1 MYYLFMK
8 SNFITFFEIIL
19 LKKSSIINEEVD
31 MITFY
36 TQKLMHW
43 LVEFTPKLILATLTL
58 FIGYWIIGMLSRW
71 VRKALEK
78 KEIEVSLRTFLK
90 SMVSIGLKI
99 VLLISV
105 AGMLGFQNTSLVA
118 ILGAAS
124 LAIGLAL
131 QGSLSNFAGGVLIL
145 IFKPYKVGDIIET
158 QSQTGKVSEIQI
170 FNTILLTPDNKTII
184 LPNGSVANGTIIN
197 FSKEG
202 SIGINIDIEIG
213 YENNIAEARN
223 ILLDV
228 MSKHKKL
235 HKTPEQLVIVVQFGD
250 GSITLGMRA
259 LTAIEDAPLV
269 RSELREQVKIAL
281 EKNEITRPPIKRVVV

>member
-1 MYYLFMK
+1 MK
-8 SNFITFFEIIL
+8 SNFITLFEIIL
-19 LKKSSIINEEVD
+19 FKKSSIINEEVD
-31 MITFY
+31 MITIY
-36 TQKLMHW
+36 TQKLMRW
-43 LVEFTPKLILATLTL
+43 IVDFTPKLILAALTL
-58 FIGYWIIGMLSRW
+58 FIGFWIIGMLSRW
-71 VRKALEK
+71 VRNALEK

-228 MSKHKKL
+228 MANHKKL
-235 HKTPEQLVIVVQFGD
+235 YKTPEQLVIVVQFGD

-269 RSELREQVKIAL
+269 RSELREQVKITL
-281 EKNEITRPPIKRVVV
+281 EKNEISRPPIKRVVV

>member
-1 MYYLFMK
+1 MM
-8 SNFITFFEIIL
+8 N
-19 LKKSSIINEEVD
+19 
-31 MITFY
+31 
-36 TQKLMHW
+36 W
-43 LVEFTPKLILATLTL
+43 LIDFAPKLVLATLTL
-58 FIGYWIIGMLSRW
+58 IIGFWIIKLLSSW
-71 VRKALEK
+71 VRRALEK

-99 VLLISV
+99 ILLVSV

-145 IFKPYKVGDIIET
+145 IFKPYKVGDIIEA

-170 FNTILLTPDNKTII
+170 FNTILLTGDNKTII

-197 FSKEG
+197 YSKEG

-213 YENNIAEARN
+213 YENNIADARK
-223 ILLDV
+223 ILLDLMANHTKV
-228 MSKHKKL
+228 LKNA
-235 HKTPEQLVIVVQFGD
+235 EQLVVVVQFGD

-259 LTAIEDAPLV
+259 LALIDDAPGV

-281 EKNEITRPPIKRVVV
+281 EKNEISRPPIKRIMV

>member
-8 SNFITFFEIIL
+8 LNFITLFEIIL
-19 LKKSSIINEEVD
+19 FKKSSIINEEVD

-43 LVEFTPKLILATLTL
+43 LVDFTPKLIFATLTL

-71 VRKALEK
+71 VRNALEK

-259 LTAIEDAPLV
+259 LTTIEDAPLV